1 MDITP
6 QRPHHPSYLLHRR
19 QTAWQVILP
28 IVLAG
33 LILIGTVLLLC
44 FATFRGN
51 GDVDRWAAIS
61 IIWLVLPVMLGG
73 LVTLAA
79 LVGVTYL
86 LGRGAGLI
94 PRYTYQAQLFAAR
107 VEAGVKEA
115 AEVARKPRRI
125 MGEIGSLLKRGFKL
139 TAGKALK
146 RLR

>member
-86 LGRGAGLI
+86 LGRGAGL
-94 PRYTYQAQLFAAR
+94 PGPAGHQRTYCHGRPL
-107 VEAGVKEA
+107 AGLA
-115 AEVARKPRRI
+115 CLGP
-125 MGEIGSLLKRGFKL
+125 S
-139 TAGKALK
+139 
-146 RLR
+146 RLP